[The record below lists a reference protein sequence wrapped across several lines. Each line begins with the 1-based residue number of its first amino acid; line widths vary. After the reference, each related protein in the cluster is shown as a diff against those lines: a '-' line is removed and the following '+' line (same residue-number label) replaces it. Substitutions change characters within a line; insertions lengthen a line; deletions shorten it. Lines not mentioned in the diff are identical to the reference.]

1 MTQNRLIGVTGGI
14 GSGKSKV
21 MEIIAKSYPTVNM
34 DDFTENAYTEGKTAL
49 KDTFG
54 EEIFTGDKVD
64 KKRLRELVFSDNE
77 KLKALNA
84 ILHPIII
91 KNTLDKAKALGDTVF
106 VECPLLF
113 EAGLEDMF
121 CEIWLI
127 TANAETRLERVMKR
141 DGVTK
146 EMAQKRINA
155 QLSDENKI
163 AKSDVIIH
171 NDGSVEDVEKDVSLE
186 LGKFEKRN

>member
-1 MTQNRLIGVTGGI
+1 MTQNKLIGVTGGI

-21 MEIIAKSYPTVNM
+21 MEIIAKSYPTINM
-34 DDFTENAYTEGKTAL
+34 DDFTEKAYIEGEKALKTA
-49 KDTFG
+49 FG
-54 EEIFTGDKVD
+54 EEIFVGDKVD
-64 KKRLRELVFSDNE
+64 KKRLRETVFSDSE
-77 KLKALNA
+77 KLKTLNA

-91 KNTLDKAKALGDTVF
+91 KNTLDEAKKLDKTVF

-113 EAGLEDMF
+113 EAGLEGMF

-127 TANAETRLERVMKR
+127 TANTGTRLKRVMER
-141 DGVTK
+141 DGVTE

-171 NDGSVEDVEKDVSLE
+171 NDGSVEDVEKEVSLE
-186 LGKFEKRN
+186 LWKFEKRN